1 MNFNDKDLYF
11 AIHSAD
17 LYIKGKKAN
26 NKWNLEIKLH
36 DKYDYSK
43 PKNLIKY
50 YNDTSSIAKSLFS
63 STLYN
68 LASFSIKC
76 DVMKEYDIDIKIHI
90 EEFEVM

>member
-17 LYIKGKKAN
+17 LYIKGMKVN

-36 DKYDYSK
+36 DTYDYSA
-43 PKNLIKY
+43 PKNLIQY
-50 YNDTSSIAKSLFS
+50 YNDTSSIAKSLLS

-68 LASFSIKC
+68 LASLSTKSG
-76 DVMKEYDIDIKIHI
+76 VMKEYEIDIQIHLD
-90 EEFEVM
+90 EFEVM